1 MLRRQGRGGKFLEE
15 VLIVGGLLLV
25 QCVLS
30 GYVVFTD
37 HLLALGA
44 DPLAVVVVAGA
55 AYAAFCFPFAV
66 ALERKRWPS
75 TVSGTLVAQ
84 YLLIALG
91 GTTAFQALML
101 LGIKKT
107 TPAIASAM
115 PNLSP
120 GLIFIVAACFRLER
134 FDRACKYT
142 QAKMAGTV
150 VCLAGAL
157 AMGFLHSPTSTSS
170 SLQAA
175 VAAEAAAGGGDYYYD
190 WILGCCCL
198 VAAVTVFAL
207 VTVLQAATLAAFP
220 APLTMCCATSATGAA
235 LTAVLRLVLEG
246 RFLGMGSPRIDATL
260 VAGIVVLGG
269 AAVGACMAFQA
280 WCLGRKGPLF
290 VSVFGPVQT
299 VCTAILS
306 AALLRQVLSLGS
318 LAGIVLMFTGLYIV
332 LWAKSNEIS
341 ADDEEQS
348 LQGGDDAEKALLA

>member
-1 MLRRQGRGGKFLEE
+1 MVEE

-30 GYVVFTD
+30 GYVLFTD

-44 DPLAVVVVAGA
+44 DPLAVIVVGGA
-55 AYAAFCFPFAV
+55 AYAAFCLPFAV

-91 GTTAFQALML
+91 GTTAFQELML

-115 PNLSP
+115 PNLGP
-120 GLIFIVAACFRLER
+120 GLIFIIAACFRLER

-142 QAKMAGTV
+142 QAKIAGTV
-150 VCLAGAL
+150 VCLAGAV
-157 AMGFLHSPTSTSS
+157 AMSFLQSPSTSS
-170 SLQAA
+170 PPL
-175 VAAEAAAGGGDYYYD
+175 AAASAGGDNKDYYD

-198 VAAVTVFAL
+198 VAGVTVFAL
-207 VTVLQAATLAAFP
+207 VTVLQAATLARLP

-235 LTAVLRLVLEG
+235 LTALLRLVLEG
-246 RFLGMGSPRIDATL
+246 KFLPDMGSPDIDATL

-269 AAVGACMAFQA
+269 GLVGACTAFQA

-306 AALLRQVLSLGS
+306 AALFRQVVSLGS
-318 LAGIVLMFTGLYIV
+318 LAGIVLMFSGLYIV

-341 ADDEEQS
+341 PDDDE
-348 LQGGDDAEKALLA
+348 DHHDAEKALLA